1 MEAKIVIWLTENS
14 NANITKLAISNY
26 SSTLTQASSPV
37 GDQRLNFGLFTENGI
52 FNKLLRFRLRTIPQ
66 NTNPRK
72 VKWVLYT
79 IGKPTVPPISPSLG
93 YAN

>member
-1 MEAKIVIWLTENS
+1 MDA
-14 NANITKLAISNY
+14 
-26 SSTLTQASSPV
+26 
-37 GDQRLNFGLFTENGI
+37 

-79 IGKPTVPPISPSLG
+79 IGKPTVPPTSPSLG